1 MAIKLA
7 KNCITSVRTVC
18 RSCNSTVGAC
28 SSKLK
33 GRLRVLG
40 FLFYLRL
47 IVFFWLP
54 ILCQSVHL
62 FACYLCVWLCVFFH
76 RRPRADRLP
85 LCSFATGR
93 QLGHFLPSG
102 NLPSIFV
109 LVFTWVAVVKVK
121 VHTIDI
127 AHLRSEFTTTEALR
141 CGTCSQGIS

>member
-7 KNCITSVRTVC
+7 KIASPRSEQFVAVATVQLELVVRNLKDAWGYLPTFDCFLLTAYFMSICSPVCLLSVC
-18 RSCNSTVGAC
+18 
-28 SSKLK
+28 
-33 GRLRVLG
+33 
-40 FLFYLRL
+40 L
-47 IVFFWLP
+47 IV
-54 ILCQSVHL
+54 C
-62 FACYLCVWLCVFFH
+62 FFH

-85 LCSFATGR
+85 LCSFTTGR

-109 LVFTWVAVVKVK
+109 LVFTWVAVVKVN

-141 CGTCSQGIS
+141 YGTCSQGIS